1 MSRLMKYPDGT
12 WRATRRVAN
21 HIAHIYVRE
30 IGHGYFG
37 CTVYNSHTGIELADT
52 IGETRKVAVDR
63 ALAAAKR
70 QFVMP
75 TKADFSAAFGPCN
88 K

>member
-1 MSRLMKYPDGT
+1 MSRLMKHPDGT

-21 HIAHIYVRE
+21 HIVRIYVRE

-37 CTVYNSHTGIELADT
+37 CTAYNNHTGIELADT

-70 QFVMP
+70 QLAMP
-75 TKADFSAAFGPCN
+75 TEADFSAAFGPCN